1 MKRHAL
7 GMLLLMLWFFLAAFA
22 NESEN
27 EKEVILQKEEIDQ
40 YGMLIMESEFID
52 QSKLNELMERLED
65 KLSISPKDAEIK
77 KNGGFV
83 SEQYGY
89 ALDRDQFEIQFKEMF
104 YSDRD
109 GSVTAPLETVYPR
122 ISEELLKTI
131 SSVELGSY
139 TTYYKTHHQER
150 TTNIQ
155 LSSESINS
163 TVVFPGET
171 FSFNDVVGERTEE
184 KGYMKAPVIVEGEF
198 TEDIGGGICQVSSTL
213 FNAVDLDGIQIEER
227 YAHSREVPY
236 VPPGRDATVSW
247 WGPDF
252 VFKNMYNEPVLIR
265 SKAKDGKVTV
275 SVHTS
280 DSAEYFTGNES

>member
-77 KNGGFV
+77 KDGSFV

-104 YSDRD
+104 YSNRD

-252 VFKNMYNEPVLIR
+252 IFKNMYNEPILIR
-265 SKAKDGKVTV
+265 SKAGDGKVTI
-275 SVHTS
+275 SIHTS
-280 DSAEYFTGNES
+280 ESAEYFTGNDS

>member
-1 MKRHAL
+1 MHVLFCAFHTIWEVMNMKRHAL

-227 YAHSREVPY
+227 YA
-236 VPPGRDATVSW
+236 
-247 WGPDF
+247 
-252 VFKNMYNEPVLIR
+252 
-265 SKAKDGKVTV
+265 
-275 SVHTS
+275 
-280 DSAEYFTGNES
+280 